1 MKMTKI
7 LLLGTVGA
15 TALLTNQNI
24 RAADFS
30 SSDLANRA
38 VAASPRALEQFP
50 ELARQSSARTEV
62 LPLTGGVVA
71 TVKKNRAL
79 AASPRMREQFPEL
92 ARGEQPATAAS
103 EKIGSGV
110 NPLAEVAR
118 NAALAR
124 TPRMLEQFPEL
135 ARSYPAQ
142 PTKESVAVA
151 PLK

>member
-15 TALLTNQNI
+15 AALTANQNI

-30 SSDLANRA
+30 RSDLANRV

-50 ELARQSSARTEV
+50 ELARQASARTECS
-62 LPLTGGVVA
+62 PRTGGVLA
-71 TVKKNRAL
+71 TIKKNHAL
-79 AASPRMREQFPEL
+79 AASPQMREQFPEL
-92 ARGEQPATAAS
+92 ARGEQPAAAAS
-103 EKIGSGV
+103 GQPGSGV

-124 TPRMLEQFPEL
+124 SPRMLEQFPEL
-135 ARSYPAQ
+135 ARGYPAQ
-142 PTKESVAVA
+142 PTKGSVAVA